1 MAKQRKLKIFLG
13 ALFLS
18 GLFLFSS
25 PTLVGAQTYEVSP
38 GQDQGYVDAILGAT
52 SGLQAQYGPYHIQ
65 FDGVPGTSCE
75 FSVLF
80 REYVTPQ
87 VCNRVKNQLENA
99 AQDYR
104 DMQQVRYQDFY
115 ISSQVGSGNP

>member
-1 MAKQRKLKIFLG
+1 MAKQRKLKSFLG

-18 GLFLFSS
+18 GPFLISS
-25 PTLVGAQTYEVSP
+25 PTLGGAQTYEVSP

-65 FDGVPGTSCE
+65 FDGVPGKSCE

-80 REYVTPQ
+80 REYVNPQ
-87 VCNRVKNQLENA
+87 ARNRVKDQLENA

-104 DMQQVRYQDFY
+104 DMQQVQYQDFY